1 MDGGIKKGTPYP
13 VYQVRLSPFKKMQQ
27 IQCYCCNFNF
37 FSLSC
42 ICIWITSLLTDDVL
56 KVMIFSSLFRC
67 LFRDNQ
73 SLKSYRAYCN
83 NETNSKMR
91 KINRTMYLHTAGMQ
105 KGKMESDEA
114 CYDVTKGLQSNKH
127 LCQHSNTHTKTRF
140 FRLESLLFKS
150 SLGRAIKKNVL
161 YLWERL

>member
-1 MDGGIKKGTPYP
+1 MIIN
-13 VYQVRLSPFKKMQQ
+13 L
-27 IQCYCCNFNF
+27 
-37 FSLSC
+37 
-42 ICIWITSLLTDDVL
+42 W
-56 KVMIFSSLFRC
+56 KVIVPI
-67 LFRDNQ
+67 
-73 SLKSYRAYCN
+73 AI

-91 KINRTMYLHTAGMQ
+91 KINCIMYLYTVGMQ

-150 SLGRAIKKNVL
+150 SLGRAIKQNRTYYIYEKDFRQVTLIWRKKTKELELLLISKMEVFDFNWVCTL
-161 YLWERL
+161 YYLRNRLLIFWNG